1 MLRFYLTIDTELSAD
16 HFRRHGHAGIEDG
29 FARAILGR
37 TPTGDFGIVHQM
49 AVLDD
54 HGLKGCFF
62 VDPMPALVCGVDV
75 IKRIVAPI
83 LTRGHDVQLH
93 AHSEWLA
100 YTDPAHSPTGGRTVR
115 NLRDFSL
122 VDQCAILAF
131 GVETMVEAGAPVPI
145 AFRAG
150 NYGANDDT
158 LRALAVLGIPYDSSF
173 PPGIARSDCRI
184 DLPRETVAPVR
195 RLGVIE
201 VPIAAIGAARGG
213 WRHGQVTAISA
224 WELQAALDHGVAQG
238 RSGLT
243 LVSHSFELLCRR
255 RLRENR
261 VVAARFER
269 MCATVA
275 AHDGVTSGTYAD
287 HPPVDPLGSDGRGGV
302 LPHDPVR
309 TLFRL
314 GEQFATNQLYG
325 EKAQSLPPMAGL
337 VDRAH
342 GLGAVRDQL
351 LANVPL
357 QHLALDLVAAF

>member
-1 MLRFYLTIDTELSAD
+1 MLRFYLTIDTELSAA
-16 HFRRHGHAGIEDG
+16 HFRRHGRAGVADN
-29 FARAILGR
+29 FKRAIMGR
-37 TPTGDFGIVHQM
+37 TATGDYGIVHQM
-49 AVLDD
+49 EVLDD

-75 IKRIVAPI
+75 MKRIVEPI

-100 YTDPAHSPTGGRTVR
+100 FTDPVRSPTGGRAGR

-131 GVETMVEAGAPVPI
+131 AVETLVEAGAPVPV

-158 LRALAVLGIPYDSSF
+158 LRALAVLGLSYDTSF
-173 PPGIARSDCRI
+173 PPGIVRSDCRI
-184 DLPRETVAPVR
+184 DLPRDTVAPVR
-195 RLGVIE
+195 RLGVVE

-213 WRHGQVTAISA
+213 LRHGQVTAISA
-224 WELQAALDHGVAQG
+224 WELQAALDYGVSQG

-255 RLRENR
+255 RVRANQ

-275 AHDGVTSGTYAD
+275 THPGVASGTYSD
-287 HPPVDPLGSDGRGGV
+287 HPPADPLSSHGRGSFM
-302 LPHDPVR
+302 PHDPVR
-309 TLFRL
+309 TLLRL

-325 EKAQSLPPMAGL
+325 EKALPMPVRASVTARIHSLGT
-337 VDRAH
+337 
-342 GLGAVRDQL
+342 VRDQL
-351 LANVPL
+351 LANMPL
-357 QHLALDLVAAF
+357 QHCVVDLMAGF